1 MRFAICDDEPTHI
14 QVLEKYFTEQKEF
27 DIKWDA
33 YTKGEALLEDYI
45 ENNAPYDAIFL
56 DLEMPGLN
64 GLETANAIRAMDDR
78 VFIIFVTSHSHH
90 MEESFKCLPLRFL
103 LKPIDPEKLK
113 EAICTIAKKLEQ
125 EHIAINF
132 SVDKGKIRLYCDDI
146 IYCESDRHWV
156 IIRTKDKNYRP
167 RVALSKIEQLLPEE
181 MFARCHQAFL
191 INLRYVKE
199 IRGDKLWVYGEEEP
213 IPISRSFKPSFRLAV
228 QKQKMRELWL

>member
-1 MRFAICDDEPTHI
+1 MRFAICDDEPMHI

-27 DIKWDA
+27 NIKWDA
-33 YTKGEALLEDYI
+33 YTKGEALLEEYK
-45 ENNAPYDAIFL
+45 ETNAPYDAIFL

-125 EHIAINF
+125 EQVAINF
-132 SVDKGKIRLYCDDI
+132 SVEKGIIRLYCDDI

-156 IIRTKDKNYRP
+156 IIHTKDKNYRP

-191 INLRYVKE
+191 INLRHVKE
-199 IRGDKLWVYGEEEP
+199 IRGDQLWMYGEEEP
-213 IPISRSFKPSFRLAV
+213 IPISRSFKSSFRLAV